1 MILNVMALLGSLT
14 VLSFVLSYLFGK
26 KKRKIYLRATGYAL
40 VTFSLILYI
49 PYNIFVEQ
57 SIIESVLSFAGV
69 ILGLY
74 FIKMIISEKSLFER
88 TSLMI
93 LTTSVLL
100 MFTYTVSPVQSF
112 LIESVAS
119 ETSRILGILGYETRI
134 MQESG
139 NTYIF
144 FPSSNLK
151 TKIVLA
157 CTGVGSIAI
166 FVGLSISASSF
177 SLKDRLGLAA
187 FTSSV
192 IYVLNIVRNV
202 FIASAYGGQW
212 LHIAPNFVSGIFGR
226 GGVWVS
232 YYVADR
238 IIAQMASAIFLIIFA
253 VFILSYIDDE
263 SPILDEWIVMIDE
276 IVQDSRTV
284 AEEISDIYRY

>member
-1 MILNVMALLGSLT
+1 MALLGSLT

>member
-1 MILNVMALLGSLT
+1 VMALLGSLT